1 MKVRDDDIQGRRG
14 ASPPR
19 PAEVR
24 SLERRRLQTLVE
36 ADIAAALSLHA
47 SDYQLITPNGE
58 PVSRDEYLGMIGRRE
73 FVYDVFQPAS
83 DIAVRAYGE
92 VVAVRY
98 QGPDRSSLERR
109 ERSRVVLAHGY
120 LRAARWALA
129 GSVVSGDADRGADL
143 LASGGVLLTSPSA
156 PFPTRVPT
164 VCKPRPAPHHS
175 RNGCRPGHRQLG
187 YGRNGR

>member
-1 MKVRDDDIQGRRG
+1 VKGRDDDIQGRRG

-24 SLERRRLQTLVE
+24 SLELRRLQTLVE
-36 ADIAAALSLHA
+36 AEIAAALSLHA

-58 PVSRDEYLGMIGRRE
+58 PVSRDECLGMIGRRE

-98 QGPDRSSLERR
+98 
-109 ERSRVVLAHGY
+109 
-120 LRAARWALA
+120 RARIEVHWN
-129 GSVVSGDADRGADL
+129 GGNDRGC
-143 LASGGVLLTSPSA
+143 SGTRISTSGALGAGRQCGLRRRGSRSGPSLG
-156 PFPTRVPT
+156 R
-164 VCKPRPAPHHS
+164 RPAHKPECTVPKHEFLRPANRDPPLHHS
-175 RNGCRPGHRQLG
+175 RNGCRPGRHQLG